1 MLLPRR
7 QLRLI
12 SALLLLIAAVIAWN
26 TTDNNTQKKSAPSSS
41 AKSDID
47 FFIKQA
53 VFKSYSVNGA
63 LSKQL
68 SADQVE
74 HFKQQQQS
82 HLSAPVISSFTL
94 KIKTAQISSQIA
106 SVADHKGIIV
116 FNQQVKVTSFKDN
129 VANTFLNT
137 QRLSY
142 DRTANTIS
150 TDSQV
155 EFSDTFG
162 NITTATGLF
171 SDIAL
176 KTISL
181 KSNVKG
187 TFNAK

>member
-26 TTDNNTQKKSAPSSS
+26 TSDNNTQKKPAPSASS
-41 AKSDID
+41 KSDID

-53 VFKSYSVNGA
+53 VFKSYTVNGA

-68 SADQVE
+68 SAEQVE

-82 HLSAPVISSFTL
+82 HLSAPVVSSFTL
-94 KIKTAQISSQIA
+94 QLKTAQISSLTA
-106 SVADHKGIIV
+106 SVADHKGIII
-116 FNQQVKVTSFKDN
+116 FNRQVKVTSFKDN
-129 VANTFLNT
+129 IANTFLNT

-171 SDIAL
+171 SDVAL
-176 KTISL
+176 KTINL

-187 TFNAK
+187 IFNAQ